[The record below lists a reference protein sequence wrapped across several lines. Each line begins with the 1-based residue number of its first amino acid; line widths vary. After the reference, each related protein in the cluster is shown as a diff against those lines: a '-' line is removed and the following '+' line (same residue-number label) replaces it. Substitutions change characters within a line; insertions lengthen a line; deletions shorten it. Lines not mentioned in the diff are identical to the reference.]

1 MPMFVR
7 KRKRTIQLNNRWGSR
22 RNRILFAISLSL
34 AASASWLLV
43 ASSEVPLQKYLVAT
57 TNLATSSTLGE
68 SNLSAQ
74 EMDLKE
80 GDSQYLKATD
90 ENLESW
96 VLVRP
101 VSAGELIPL
110 SAIAPAKTSGCSQ
123 VVVDLAVSLAS
134 TVREGERIDLWA
146 AEQANS
152 LESIPTQIV
161 TAGELVSIKLATD
174 SFSQSVQTVEICVS
188 PGEIRSLVSA
198 LARKS
203 TIIGIRSQG

>member
-22 RNRILFAISLSL
+22 RNRILFAMSLCL
-34 AASASWLLV
+34 AAAASWLLV

-57 TNLATSSTLGE
+57 TNLSTSSTLGE
-68 SNLSAQ
+68 SNLSIQ

-80 GDSQYLKATD
+80 GESQYLKAID
-90 ENLESW
+90 KNLQSW

-101 VSAGELIPL
+101 VGAGELIPI
-110 SAIAPAKTSGCSQ
+110 SAIAPAKSADCAQ
-123 VVVDLAVSLAS
+123 VVVDLAVRLAS
-134 TVREGERIDLWA
+134 TVREGERLDLWA
-146 AEQANS
+146 AEQSNS

-174 SFSQSVQTVEICVS
+174 SFSQSIQTIEICVS
-188 PGEIRSLVSA
+188 SGEIRSLVLA
-198 LARKS
+198 MARKS

>member
-1 MPMFVR
+1 MFVR

-34 AASASWLLV
+34 AATASWLLV

-80 GDSQYLKATD
+80 GESQYLKATD

-101 VSAGELIPL
+101 VNAGELIPM
-110 SAIAPAKTSGCSQ
+110 SAIAPAKTSDCAQ
-123 VVVDLAVSLAS
+123 VVVDLAVRLAN
-134 TVREGERIDLWA
+134 TVREGERLDLWA

-174 SFSQSVQTVEICVS
+174 SFSQSIQTIEICVS
-188 PGEIRSLVSA
+188 SGEIRSLVSA
-198 LARKS
+198 MARKS
-203 TIIGIRSQG
+203 TIIGIRSQD